1 MSDNAPVAE
10 EKQPTPT
17 AREQLQSVSE
27 RLENLNV
34 TRVTTLKLLE
44 LGNIK
49 VIQGVAPAEGEQPL
63 NIDVSGDIVQTMLTP
78 VLNVINRRREEF
90 LAYKENLLAEIEKE
104 LLAQPQVTVK

>member
-1 MSDNAPVAE
+1 MSDNAPAAE
-10 EKQPTPT
+10 EKQPS

-34 TRVTTLKLLE
+34 TRATTLKLLE

-49 VIQGVAPAEGEQPL
+49 VIQGVAPDEGQQPL

-104 LLAQPQVTVK
+104 LLAKPEVTAK